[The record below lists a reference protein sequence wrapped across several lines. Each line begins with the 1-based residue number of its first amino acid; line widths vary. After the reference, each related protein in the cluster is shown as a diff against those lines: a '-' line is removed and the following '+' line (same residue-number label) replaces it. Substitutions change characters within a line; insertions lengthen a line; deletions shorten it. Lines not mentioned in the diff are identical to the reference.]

1 MLEGFS
7 RNVSHQEI
15 ERILSEV
22 ETWWETA
29 YEQAGVAWLPLDG
42 ITNFLFNDLGYE
54 DIDEFEDAIQGS
66 FHEFLNAF
74 PHIELKEET
83 TDKWFIRV
91 SKPTPGPPRR
101 LKLTVLDSKQLLNTC
116 FLKAID
122 AELELPDIELTIG
135 ADSKRR
141 IDSLYQHL
149 VVAYENLENHAQLL
163 GEGSEEAS
171 KIMEAVRT
179 LKTLLDVEK
188 PFEIVVTDPYGLSEF
203 KPSDGVS
210 IEELARISEVPSAAL
225 PEANSTVEPAAAA
238 TEAAEAAKPASDS

>member
-7 RNVSHQEI
+7 KNVSHQEI

-29 YEQAGVAWLPLDG
+29 YEQAGVDWLPLDG

-54 DIDEFEDAIQGS
+54 DVDEFEDAIQGS

-83 TDKWFIRV
+83 SEKWFIRV
-91 SKPTPGPPRR
+91 RKPKPGPPRQLR
-101 LKLTVLDSKQLLNTC
+101 LTLVDSKQLLNTC

-122 AELELPDIELTIG
+122 AELEIPDIELTIG
-135 ADSKRR
+135 ADSKRH

-149 VVAYENLENHAQLL
+149 VTAYENLENHAQLL
-163 GEGSEEAS
+163 GEGSAESS

-179 LKTLLDVEK
+179 LKTLLDVQK
-188 PFEIVVTDPYGLSEF
+188 PFEIVVTDPHGLSEF
-203 KPSDGVS
+203 KPSDGVT
-210 IEELARISEVPSAAL
+210 IKELETTANSTAPPL
-225 PEANSTVEPAAAA
+225 EANSSAEPAAAA
-238 TEAAEAAKPASDS
+238 PETTEAAKASSDS